1 MSMNYM
7 ASLTKGSSITFD
19 YRVAPALLHPIDQ
32 VISDYAARQFEMDGE
47 PWQSYFHPQE
57 LQREIAAL
65 GFRDVTDL
73 GADEFNARYFQKR
86 KDRLRVGN
94 GFRILRAIV

>member
-7 ASLTKGSSITFD
+7 ASLTKGSSIPFD

-32 VISDYAARQFEMDGE
+32 VIGDHVARQFEMDGE

-73 GADEFNARYFQKR
+73 GADELDARYFQRR
-86 KDRLRVGN
+86 KDGLRVGS
-94 GFRILRAIV
+94 GFRMLRAIV